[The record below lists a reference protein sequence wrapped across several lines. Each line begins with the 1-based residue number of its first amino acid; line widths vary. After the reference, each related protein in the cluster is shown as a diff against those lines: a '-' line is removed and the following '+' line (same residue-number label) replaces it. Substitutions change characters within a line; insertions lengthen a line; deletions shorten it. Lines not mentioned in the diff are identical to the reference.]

1 MIDEITLMQY
11 ADGTLT
17 TEEKK
22 VVENEI
28 QYNPEYLK
36 IISKFRKSRDVLLEV
51 SEKVMSEKL
60 PDQIKEIYE
69 KIEEA
74 REYTLYEIAK
84 RAIPPVSIIVS
95 FSAFIYILVVL
106 IKKGVFVK
114 LSFSLVKLFSS
125 LGPFVLK
132 SGHTILELIT
142 VFSKKIEAFVF

>member
-1 MIDEITLMQY
+1 MQY

-36 IISKFRKSRDVLLEV
+36 IISKFKKSRDVLLEV

-74 REYTLYEIAK
+74 REYTLYERVK
-84 RAIPPVSIIVS
+84 RARPSIVIVW
-95 FSAFIYILVVL
+95 FGTFFVILLLL

-114 LSFSLVKLFSS
+114 LSFSLVKLFSN
-125 LGPFVLK
+125 LGPFV
-132 SGHTILELIT
+132 LELIT

>member
-36 IISKFRKSRDVLLEV
+36 IISKFKKSRDVLLEV

-74 REYTLYEIAK
+74 REATIYEKVK
-84 RAIPPVSIIVS
+84 RARPSTVIAS
-95 FSAFIYILVVL
+95 FCIFFVVLIAL
-106 IKKGVFVK
+106 IKKGFFVK
-114 LSFSLVKLFSS
+114 LFFSSAKLFAI

-132 SGHTILELIT
+132 SGHTILEFISIL
-142 VFSKKIEAFVF
+142 SKRIEAFVF

>member
-36 IISKFRKSRDVLLEV
+36 IISKFKKSRDVLLDV

-69 KIEEA
+69 IYEKA
-74 REYTLYEIAK
+74 REATIYEKVK
-84 RAIPPVSIIVS
+84 RARPSTVIVS
-95 FSAFIYILVVL
+95 FCTFFVILIVL

-114 LSFSLVKLFSS
+114 LSFSLVKLFSN
-125 LGPFVLK
+125 LGPFV
-132 SGHTILELIT
+132 LELIT

>member
-17 TEEKK
+17 SEEKK

-36 IISKFRKSRDVLLEV
+36 IISKFKKSRDVLLDV

-69 KIEEA
+69 IYEKA
-74 REYTLYEIAK
+74 REATIYEKVK
-84 RAIPPVSIIVS
+84 RARPSTVIVS
-95 FSAFIYILVVL
+95 FCTFFVILIVL

>member
-17 TEEKK
+17 SEEKK

-36 IISKFRKSRDVLLEV
+36 IISKFKKSRDVLLDV

-69 KIEEA
+69 IYEKA
-74 REYTLYEIAK
+74 REATIYEKVK
-84 RAIPPVSIIVS
+84 RARPSTVIVS
-95 FSAFIYILVVL
+95 FCTFFVILIVL

-114 LSFSLVKLFSS
+114 LSFSLVKLFSN
-125 LGPFVLK
+125 LGPFV
-132 SGHTILELIT
+132 LELIT